1 MQRTEV
7 GDLVARCATIAALL
21 EVSAYPKPGNVHRT
35 HDFPG
40 TRYEHF
46 LAGSVAMNPA
56 IRELAL
62 RGYDASGGLNGWRCI
77 EVGNLVLEATTE
89 TLSWQRGGNVNLGVV
104 LLFAPIAAAGG
115 AVLCENSGVNV
126 RTLREK
132 LKKVLHATTP
142 DDAIK
147 VYNAIQRAMTP
158 IALREVKELDVYND
172 SSLIRIQDE
181 GLNLMDIFRICSER
195 DSICREWISDFEI
208 TFEYGYSYL
217 KRSLEESNNIN
228 SATVNTFLFLL
239 SRQPDSLIRRKR
251 GIKKATEVSDK
262 AKMILKEGGSSSEK
276 GRELLRQLD
285 WELQKAGGALNPG
298 TTADLTAASL
308 FVALLEGWRP

>member
-115 AVLCENSGVNV
+115 AVLRENPRVNV